1 MGISLIVL
9 TNFYPAALRA
19 LHYADALAC
28 AQGGRLVL
36 LHVNRSSLY
45 DLYMFAGEGWRRQ
58 ELDRDAD
65 TATLLDRLATQL
77 HTPATVE
84 LATDLLPEVAQDL
97 VTRYQSGLFV
107 VGLPA
112 ADHASPEQ
120 LSATTLD
127 LLRAAQF
134 PVLVVPDA
142 TPAAAQPRRVM
153 VAVDQENFVL
163 ANAGA
168 VIELLQ
174 NIKAE
179 VTVVHVTA
187 LEDDAGC
194 ARALMHVQGSGL
206 TKGVRSVD
214 LRGFLHSDPAVGVLE
229 AITQVSPDLVV
240 VLSRSRNYLGGLFHH
255 SVTAHVIARSPV
267 PVLVLPVN

>member
-19 LHYADALAC
+19 LHYADDLAC

-58 ELDRDAD
+58 ELDLEAD
-65 TATLLDRLATQL
+65 TATQLERLTTQL

-84 LATDLLPEVAQDL
+84 LATDLLPEVAKDL
-97 VTRYQSGLFV
+97 VTRYQQGLFV
-107 VGLPA
+107 IGLPA
-112 ADHASPEQ
+112 AGHASPEQ

-134 PVLVVPDA
+134 PVLVVPDSA
-142 TPAAAQPRRVM
+142 PASTLPRRVM
-153 VAVDQENFVL
+153 VAVDQESFVL
-163 ANAGA
+163 VNSGA
-168 VIELLQ
+168 VTQLLQ

-179 VTVVHVTA
+179 VTVVHVTVQ
-187 LEDDAGC
+187 EDDAAC
-194 ARALMHVQGSGL
+194 ARALRHVQGSGL
-206 TKGVRSVD
+206 TDGTKSVD
-214 LRGFLHSDPAVGVLE
+214 LRGFLHPDPAAGVLE
-229 AITQVSPDLVV
+229 AIPQASPDLVV
-240 VLSRSRNYLGGLFHH
+240 VLSRSRSYLGGFF
-255 SVTAHVIARSPV
+255 TIASRRT
-267 PVLVLPVN
+267 LLHAARFRCWWYQ